1 MPEDARQYWFSRRST
16 NGGGARQMRTRA
28 LFVRFGYTLQ
38 TIKEPIPFGALK
50 KKAQNKVTA

>member
-1 MPEDARQYWFSRRST
+1 
-16 NGGGARQMRTRA
+16 MRTRA